1 MGFLMTML
9 YVLLFLV
16 CLSILIIVHELGH
29 LTAAKIFKVYCLEF
43 SCGMGPLLWKYKKKN
58 GETQFSLRAIPFG
71 GYVSMYGEGVEL
83 PEGVQVDSSRS
94 LHGIKKWKQ
103 AIILLAGV
111 TMNAV
116 LALVVFFIGNIA
128 CEQHSFVYINQI
140 DVVDDSI
147 CAKAG
152 LKSSDILSLADE
164 NTWNDID
171 EVSGGVKS
179 CMLSETATVTL
190 TDDSTHTSRVVLIP
204 ATSYKNPYYSFVFYG
219 YDEETT
225 KAIQTI
231 SYVENIKQ
239 IDLNLKTN
247 IDKDTSADHPITI
260 DFEDG
265 KMPDFGLRIYVKT
278 FRYSFGEAIGQTF
291 KDFGRS
297 TTAVF
302 DGLGAMITGKVGVD
316 QMSGIVGIGFEAKT
330 ILDELDVATFIFLW
344 GLISVNLAI
353 FNLLPFPGLD
363 GWQLLVLIVEGISH
377 KKIPDK
383 VKNIVS
389 FVGLV
394 ILLGFMAFIL
404 FKDVWKY
411 IIQGIFINLL

>member
-1 MGFLMTML
+1 MGFLMTVL
-9 YVLLFLV
+9 YILLFLV
-16 CLSILIIVHELGH
+16 CLSVLIIVHELGH

-43 SCGMGPLLWKYKKKN
+43 SCGMGPLLWKHKKKN

-116 LALVVFFIGNIA
+116 LALLVFFIGNVA
-128 CEQHSFVYINQI
+128 CEQHTFVYINEI
-140 DVVDDSI
+140 DVIDDSI
-147 CAKAG
+147 CSSAG
-152 LKSSDILSLADE
+152 LKRRDILSIAGTDLWKDE
-164 NTWNDID
+164 D
-171 EVSGGVKS
+171 EFGGVRS
-179 CMLSETATVTL
+179 CMLSETATVNL
-190 TDDSTHTSRVVLIP
+190 ENGESHPAKVVLFP
-204 ATSYKNPYYSFVFYG
+204 QTSYKNPYYSFAFYD
-219 YDEETT
+219 YENETLT
-225 KAIQTI
+225 QSI
-231 SYVENIKQ
+231 SYVNNIKS
-239 IDLNLKTN
+239 IDMNLRTK
-247 IDKDTSADHPITI
+247 IDENTFEDHPITVN
-260 DFEDG
+260 FEDG
-265 KMPDFGLRIYVKT
+265 KMPDFGLRINVET
-278 FRYSFGEAIGQTF
+278 FRYSFGQAVGQSF

-297 TTAVF
+297 ATAVF

-363 GWQLLVLIVEGISH
+363 GWQLLVLIVEGITH

-389 FVGLV
+389 FIGLV

-411 IIQGIFINLL
+411 IIGGLLIGLL

>member
-1 MGFLMTML
+1 MGFLMTVL

-16 CLSILIIVHELGH
+16 CLSVLIIVHELGH

-43 SCGMGPLLWKYKKKN
+43 SCGMGPLLWKHKKKN

-103 AIILLAGV
+103 AIILVAGV

-116 LALVVFFIGNIA
+116 LALFVFFIGNIA
-128 CEQHSFVYINQI
+128 CEKHSFVYINQI

-147 CAKAG
+147 CATAG
-152 LKSSDILSLADE
+152 LKRYDILSLADE
-164 NTWNDID
+164 NIWNDID
-171 EVSGGVKS
+171 ELGGGVNS
-179 CMLSETATVTL
+179 CMLSETATITL
-190 TDDSTHTSRVVLIP
+190 NDDSTHISRVALFP
-204 ATSYKNPYYSFVFYG
+204 ATSYKNPYYSFKFYG
-219 YDEETT
+219 YDEATT
-225 KAIQTI
+225 KPDTAI
-231 SYVENIKQ
+231 SYVDDIKS
-239 IDLNLKTN
+239 IEMNLKTK
-247 IDKDTSADHPITI
+247 IDKDTTEDHLVTI
-260 DFEDG
+260 NFEDG
-265 KMPDFGLRIYVKT
+265 KMPDFGLRINVET
-278 FRYSFGEAIGQTF
+278 FRYTFGEAVGQSF

-297 TTAVF
+297 ATAVF

-363 GWQLLVLIVEGISH
+363 GWQLLVLIIEGITH

-389 FVGLV
+389 FIGLV
-394 ILLGFMAFIL
+394 ILLLFMAFIL

-411 IIQGIFINLL
+411 IIQGLFIGLL

>member
-1 MGFLMTML
+1 MGFLMTVL
-9 YVLLFLV
+9 YILLFLV
-16 CLSILIIVHELGH
+16 CLSVLIIVHELGH

-43 SCGMGPLLWKYKKKN
+43 SCGMGPLLWKHKKKN

-116 LALVVFFIGNIA
+116 LALFVFFIGNIA

-147 CAKAG
+147 CSSAG
-152 LKSSDILSLADE
+152 LKRHDILSLVDKEIWDDVDE
-164 NTWNDID
+164 IN
-171 EVSGGVKS
+171 GGVRS

-190 TDDSTHTSRVVLIP
+190 NDDSTHTTRVVLIP
-204 ATSYKNPYYSFVFYG
+204 TTSYKNPYYSFKFYE
-219 YDEETT
+219 YDEET
-225 KAIQTI
+225 KGAIQTV
-231 SYVENIKQ
+231 SYVENIKS
-239 IDLNLKTN
+239 IDMNLKTKVDEN
-247 IDKDTSADHPITI
+247 TSVDHPITI
-260 DFEDG
+260 VFKDG
-265 KMPDFGLRIYVKT
+265 KMPDFGLRINVETY
-278 FRYSFGEAIGQTF
+278 RYSFGEAIGQTF

-297 TTAVF
+297 ATAVF

-363 GWQLLVLIVEGISH
+363 GWQLLVLIVEGITH

-389 FVGLV
+389 FIGLV
-394 ILLGFMAFIL
+394 ILLLFMAFIL

-411 IIQGIFINLL
+411 IIQGLFIGLL